1 MVFGALVVVVV
12 LVFVVNYFKDKNG
25 QTLPGA
31 LTTNGTKEYIVVKG
45 DTLWSIAQDAYGDGF
60 KWKDLAIANG
70 LDTSTLEIGQKLVI
84 PEMATVVSTEQ
95 TISSSSYTVVAGDSL
110 WQIAVRSYGDGYAW
124 TRIATANGLA
134 NPNLIHAGN
143 MLTLPR

>member
-1 MVFGALVVVVV
+1 MVFGALVIVIVGI
-12 LVFVVNYFKDKNG
+12 FVVNYFKDKSG
-25 QTLPGA
+25 LTLPEG
-31 LTTNGTKEYIVVKG
+31 LTTNSTKEYVVVKG
-45 DTLWSIAQDAYGDGF
+45 DSLWSIAEANYGDGF
-60 KWKDLAIANG
+60 KWKDLAKDNN
-70 LDTSTLEIGQKLVI
+70 LSSSTLEIGQKLVI
-84 PEMATVVSTEQ
+84 SEIVTVAPTEQ
-95 TISSSSYTVVAGDSL
+95 TISSSSYTVVTGDSL